1 MNKQPD
7 KVFSSLMILLILVVL
22 GFLIYNFIWDMNI
35 FKTKRDETIIQSDTE
50 KYILSF
56 LPNDPIKGDSLSLV
70 SIYLF
75 ADYESE
81 DIDDILDIINDLIVK
96 YPRDLHLIWKDLP
109 LPKHYFAK
117 GAALASRCALDEDKY
132 WEYNEQLLKR
142 EDSLSLKLYQNIAN
156 NLEMNS
162 ENFLSCY
169 KSGKYLYD
177 IENNIREAYVLDIF
191 DIPTIFINQE
201 RVEGDVSF
209 ESLDKIINNLIK

>member
-117 GAALASRCALDEDKY
+117 GAALASRCALDDKKTT
-132 WEYNEQLLKR
+132 LK
-142 EDSLSLKLYQNIAN
+142 KH
-156 NLEMNS
+156 
-162 ENFLSCY
+162 F
-169 KSGKYLYD
+169 KSIY
-177 IENNIREAYVLDIF
+177 R
-191 DIPTIFINQE
+191 
-201 RVEGDVSF
+201 
-209 ESLDKIINNLIK
+209 